1 MAHVKVVLR
10 EDVQHLGT
18 AGELVRVR
26 AGYARI
32 YLLPRGMVALATAG
46 SIRQVEEQKKQAIAR
61 AAKLKASASALA
73 TQLGGLTIE
82 IARQA
87 GEGDRLY
94 GSVTSK
100 DVADA
105 IKQKGYDLDKKSL
118 VMPDAIKELGEH
130 TVRARLGSGVEAQ
143 FKLVVKKSS

>member
-1 MAHVKVVLR
+1 MAHVRVVLR

-26 AGYARI
+26 AGYARNF
-32 YLLPRGMVALATAG
+32 LLPRNKAALATAG
-46 SIRQVEEQKKQAIAR
+46 SVRQIEDTKRQAIAR

-73 TQLGGLTIE
+73 TQLSSVTIE
-82 IARQA
+82 ITRQA

-100 DVADA
+100 DIAEA
-105 IKQKGYDLDKKSL
+105 IKAKGYEVDKKDI
-118 VMPDAIKELGEH
+118 VVPDTIKGIGEYAL
-130 TVRARLGSGVEAQ
+130 TIKLGSGVETQ
-143 FKLVVKKSS
+143 VKLVVKKS

>member
-1 MAHVKVVLR
+1 MAHVRVVLR
-10 EDVQHLGT
+10 EDVEHLGT

-26 AGYARI
+26 AGYARNF
-32 YLLPRGMVALATAG
+32 LLPRGAAALATAG

-61 AAKLKASASALA
+61 AAKLKASATALA
-73 TQLGGLTIE
+73 SQLNGVSVQ

-100 DVADA
+100 DVAEALKAKGHDIDKKDLVMGDA
-105 IKQKGYDLDKKSL
+105 IR
-118 VMPDAIKELGEH
+118 ALGEH
-130 TVRARLGSGVEAQ
+130 DVQVKLGSGVETTI
-143 FKLVVKKSS
+143 KVVVQKS

>member
-26 AGYARI
+26 AGYARNF
-32 YLLPRGMVALATAG
+32 LLPRGMVALATAG

-73 TQLGGLTIE
+73 TQLGGITVE
-82 IARQA
+82 ITRQA

-100 DVADA
+100 DVAEA
-105 IKQKGYDLDKKSL
+105 IKQKGYDVDKKSL
-118 VMPDAIKELGEH
+118 VMPDAIKDLGEH
-130 TVRARLGSGVEAQ
+130 TVTARLGSGVEA
-143 FKLVVKKSS
+143 KLKVVVKKS

>member
-1 MAHVKVVLR
+1 MAHVRVVLR

-26 AGYARI
+26 AGYARNF
-32 YLLPRGMVALATAG
+32 LLPRGVAALATAG
-46 SIRQVEEQKKQAIAR
+46 SIRQVDEQKKQAIAR

-73 TQLGGLTIE
+73 TQLAGVTIE
-82 IARQA
+82 IVRQA

-100 DVADA
+100 DIADA
-105 IKQKGYDLDKKSL
+105 IKAKGYDVPKKDL
-118 VMPDAIKELGEH
+118 VTDGIKDLGEH
-130 TVRARLGSGVEAQ
+130 HVVAKLGSGVEA
-143 FKLVVKKSS
+143 KIKVVVKKS

>member
-1 MAHVKVVLR
+1 MAHVHVVLR

-26 AGYARI
+26 AGYARNF
-32 YLLPRGMVALATAG
+32 LLPRGMVSIATAG
-46 SIRQVEEQKKQAIAR
+46 NIRQIEEQKSQAVAR

-82 IARQA
+82 VSRQA

-105 IKQKGYDLDKKSL
+105 IKAKGYEVDRKTLEL
-118 VMPDAIKELGEH
+118 PDSIKQLGEY
-130 TVRARLGSGVEAQ
+130 TVKARLGAGVEAQ
-143 FKLVVKKSS
+143 IKLVVKKG

>member
-1 MAHVKVVLR
+1 MAHVRVVLR

-26 AGYARI
+26 AGYARNF
-32 YLLPRGMVALATAG
+32 LLPRGAAALATAG

-73 TQLGGLTIE
+73 TQLAGVTAE
-82 IARQA
+82 ITRQA

-94 GSVTSK
+94 GSVTAK
-100 DVADA
+100 DVAEA
-105 IKQKGYDLDKKSL
+105 VKAKGYDVDKKSL
-118 VMPDAIKELGEH
+118 VLPYAIKALGEY
-130 TVRARLGSGVEAQ
+130 TVKAKLGSGVEANI
-143 FKLVVKKSS
+143 KLVVKKG

>member
-1 MAHVKVVLR
+1 MAHVRVVLR

-26 AGYARI
+26 AGYARNF
-32 YLLPRGMVALATAG
+32 LLPRGAAALATAG

-61 AAKLKASASALA
+61 AAKLKASATALA
-73 TQLGGLTIE
+73 TQLSGVTVE
-82 IARQA
+82 ITRQA

-100 DVADA
+100 DIADA
-105 IKQKGYDLDKKSL
+105 IKGKGYEVEKKDLVTDG
-118 VMPDAIKELGEH
+118 IKVLGEH
-130 TVRARLGSGVEAQ
+130 TVVAKLGSGVEA
-143 FKLVVKKSS
+143 KIKVVVKKS

>member
-1 MAHVKVVLR
+1 MAHVRVVLR

-26 AGYARI
+26 AGYARN

-61 AAKLKASASALA
+61 AAKLKQSATALA
-73 TQLGGLTIE
+73 TQLGGLTVE
-82 IARQA
+82 ITRQA

-105 IKQKGYDLDKKSL
+105 VKQKGYEIDKKLL

-130 TVRARLGSGVEAQ
+130 TVSARLGSGVEAR
-143 FKLVVKKSS
+143 FKVVVKKS